1 MYSLEIPFF
10 LKMDFLMIRTLNHG
24 GLINVLIK
32 SLQLPHAN
40 EGKFWPN
47 MVQALEGDHLP

>member
-40 EGKFWPN
+40 EGKF
-47 MVQALEGDHLP
+47 